1 MENNRLTGFLRLWAV
16 LLLLTAPAVRLAAQD
31 DMEEHPRDFNAL
43 RFSLDNRH
51 RYLGDT
57 LRHAKTFVSLGGGFR
72 QLGMSADDEGS
83 TSLSVLNLH
92 IGQQLSPL
100 HTLRLGVGGGVGYY
114 RQPTAQNDGPRRQLT
129 MLHADA
135 DYLFSLSSYM
145 LGYRPER
152 ALDVSTLLGVGVSSA
167 SGGSKAVDFHG
178 GLQLKFFAGPHAAIT
193 VEPYVMLANKTLSPT
208 AKTRSWHKYAVDYGL
223 NLSYVYYF
231 DNMLTAPALTGTF
244 KKLFKPGRR
253 WLRGDSADVAQ
264 RRPLFLQYAV
274 GWEGIS
280 SFNERSWS
288 QTSGASYSLAF
299 GGWLS
304 SAIGLRTGIG
314 MSNMRWNEDAQ
325 RVHYAGYATVSLDA
339 MLNPFGFGRRYN
351 WDAPVGMHLL
361 GGVETGRLNV
371 DAADVRSTSWTT
383 GYRMGV
389 QTWARMGRDTRF
401 FVEQIYR
408 IINYREG
415 GDQYS
420 RDDALSLKLGVEMLL
435 GGHRAVETVDSVRWQ
450 PRGFFIGGGVGWN
463 TTFRRW
469 RAADGHDPFFM
480 NGLLT
485 GGYHFNAYHGVAL
498 SGEYL
503 TNHFTVGKGEE
514 GFDHWML
521 SADWMLNVSNL
532 LHGYQPNRRWTVS
545 VLMGPTVA
553 LGTDKARVGG
563 NGALQLDYRIN
574 KHLALFYQHRLYLM
588 GKSFYPSAQLYSQA
602 GTVVSSM
609 NAGVLYL
616 FDDLVGPVCY
626 VANGFANGVATAAT
640 GVAHGVATAAT
651 GVAHGASY
659 VANGVAR
666 GASFVGKHVAHG
678 VSNLFTQYRHPV
690 FVEYGNG
697 VTSQKLLDGTDGR
710 RWGSSMQVS
719 LGWWMLPAFGLRGSL
734 TSQHAGAVAFTQ
746 HDEALTGQQSQVAL
760 AADVLVNPLGMVR
773 NYNWDSPFGF
783 HLIGGIQTGGYVIDA
798 GRSRMADKKLKTIG
812 LRLGGQLWMRLQND
826 MRLFVEP
833 LYTQTRYDEL
843 TSVDRSSDMSVR
855 MGLSLLLGG
864 HGQQGDSLWVD
875 GADRRGFFVTA
886 GGGTHFAYDKYR
898 ADDGGVN
905 GNAMVAAGYRFN
917 GLHAVRGQFELVS
930 HADGS
935 RADGSHHRLK
945 VLSASYQLSLSKL
958 LTGRDSRWH
967 AGLFAGPS
975 VTTDKH
981 IGAHAGVTVDY
992 DIDRQWG
999 LFYQHTLYV
1008 LSKSRDSHAAALP
1021 PTQLPSQLTGINSFS
1036 VGVTRRF

>member
-1 MENNRLTGFLRLWAV
+1 MTGGNQAF
-16 LLLLTAPAVRLAAQD
+16 
-31 DMEEHPRDFNAL
+31 
-43 RFSLDNRH
+43 
-51 RYLGDT
+51 
-57 LRHAKTFVSLGGGFR
+57 
-72 QLGMSADDEGS
+72 
-83 TSLSVLNLH
+83 
-92 IGQQLSPL
+92 
-100 HTLRLGVGGGVGYY
+100 
-114 RQPTAQNDGPRRQLT
+114 
-129 MLHADA
+129 
-135 DYLFSLSSYM
+135 
-145 LGYRPER
+145 
-152 ALDVSTLLGVGVSSA
+152 
-167 SGGSKAVDFHG
+167 DFHG

-193 VEPYVMLANKTLSPT
+193 AEPYVMLANKSLSPT
-208 AKTRSWHKYAVDYGL
+208 ATMRNWHKYSVDYGI

-244 KKLFKPGRR
+244 KKLFAPAGSPR
-253 WLRGDSADVAQ
+253 WLRGDSTDVAQ
-264 RRPLFLQYAV
+264 RRPLFLQYGV
-274 GWEGIS
+274 GLEGVT
-280 SFNERSWS
+280 SFAGRSWS
-288 QTSGASYSLAF
+288 QTTGAAYSLAF

-304 SAIGLRTGIG
+304 SAVGLRAGVG
-314 MSNMRWNEDAQ
+314 MSTMRWNEDAQ

-351 WDAPVGMHLL
+351 WDAPVGMHLI

-371 DAADVRSTSWTT
+371 DASDVRSTSWTL
-383 GYRMGV
+383 GYRLGV

-401 FVEQIYR
+401 FVEPVYR
-408 IINYREG
+408 IVNYREG
-415 GDQYS
+415 GRQYG
-420 RDDALSLKLGVEMLL
+420 RDDALSLKMGVEMLL
-435 GGHRAVETVDSVRWQ
+435 GKPVRSGGFTQPAGDSLRWS

-514 GFDHWML
+514 DFDHWML

-532 LHGYQPNRRWTVS
+532 LHGYQPNRRWMVS

-553 LGTDKARVGG
+553 LGSDKARVGG

-602 GTVVSSM
+602 GTIVSSM

-626 VANGFANGVATAAT
+626 VANGFANGVATAVT
-640 GVAHGVATAAT
+640 DVANGVATAAT

-697 VTSQKLLDGTDGR
+697 VTSQKLLDGTGGR

-798 GRSRMADKKLKTIG
+798 GRSRMTDKKLKTVG
-812 LRLGGQLWMRLQND
+812 WRLGGQLWMRLQND

-855 MGLSLLLGG
+855 MGLSLLMGG

-886 GGGTHFAYDKYR
+886 GGGTHFAYDTYR

-981 IGAHAGVTVDY
+981 IGVHAGVVVDY
-992 DIDRQWG
+992 DIDRHWG
-999 LFYQHTLYV
+999 LSYQHTLYV